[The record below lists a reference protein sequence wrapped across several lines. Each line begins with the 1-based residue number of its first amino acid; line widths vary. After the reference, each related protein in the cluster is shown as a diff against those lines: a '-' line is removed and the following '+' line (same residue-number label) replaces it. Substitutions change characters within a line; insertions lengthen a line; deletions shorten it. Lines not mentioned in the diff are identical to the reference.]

1 MLGLFSAWFGPIQV
15 LLGLQASQVAPGHK
29 EATLSLV
36 TGLGALV
43 STLGNPVFGA
53 LSDRTTSRFGRR
65 LPWIAGGLALGAVGL
80 VVLASARGVAGMVV
94 GWCLVQA
101 FLNATFAALNASIA
115 DQVPVE
121 RRGLVSGLI
130 GVAQTAGLVAGAG
143 LAAAVGSTRTGYLV
157 LAVLVVALG
166 LPHVLGARD
175 LRLPDGAPRPTLRHV
190 MAGFVPPLRRYPDFG
205 WAWLTRFLV
214 NLGNSTGTLYLLYYL
229 MDAVGMEADKA
240 TTGVFILTGI
250 YALTV
255 FGSTVIGG
263 VWSDKVGRRKPFVIA
278 ASIVTGLGSLDL
290 ALTQN
295 WVGAVV
301 GAVILGIGF
310 GAFTSVDFA
319 LVTQVLPSSGDAAR
333 DLGIINIA
341 SAGAQVLAPVLAAP
355 VVTHLGGYTTLYVM
369 AAVVCLLGAAC
380 VLRIRNVA

>member
-15 LLGLQASQVAPGHK
+15 LLGLQASQVAPDHK

-65 LPWIAGGLALGAVGL
+65 LTWIAGGLLLCAVGL

-101 FLNATFAALNASIA
+101 FLNATFAALNASVA
-115 DQVPVE
+115 DQVPVD

-157 LAVLVVALG
+157 LALIVVALG

-175 LRLPDGAPRPTLRHV
+175 LRLPDGAGRPTLRHV
-190 MAGFVPPLRRYPDFG
+190 MAGFVPPPR
-205 WAWLTRFLV
+205 
-214 NLGNSTGTLYLLYYL
+214 
-229 MDAVGMEADKA
+229 
-240 TTGVFILTGI
+240 
-250 YALTV
+250 
-255 FGSTVIGG
+255 
-263 VWSDKVGRRKPFVIA
+263 
-278 ASIVTGLGSLDL
+278 
-290 ALTQN
+290 
-295 WVGAVV
+295 
-301 GAVILGIGF
+301 
-310 GAFTSVDFA
+310 
-319 LVTQVLPSSGDAAR
+319 SS
-333 DLGIINIA
+333 
-341 SAGAQVLAPVLAAP
+341 PP
-355 VVTHLGGYTTLYVM
+355 WPPWTWP
-369 AAVVCLLGAAC
+369 
-380 VLRIRNVA
+380 